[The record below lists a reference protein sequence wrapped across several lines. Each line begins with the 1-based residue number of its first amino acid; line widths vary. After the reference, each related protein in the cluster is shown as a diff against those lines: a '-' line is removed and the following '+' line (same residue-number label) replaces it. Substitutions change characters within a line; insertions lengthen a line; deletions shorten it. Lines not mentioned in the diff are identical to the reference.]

1 MVGSDLFESLKSV
14 CPFEFVEGCR
24 SRFNEAVEVVMHPT
38 KNPSPMKEMGLLY
51 QSEKILCRLLPPH
64 HYQHSD
70 CSDAEE
76 CVGGGFGD

>member
-1 MVGSDLFESLKSV
+1 VVGTDLFESLKSV

-51 QSEKILCRLLPPH
+51 QSEKSLSRLLPPNH
-64 HYQHSD
+64 HQHSD
-70 CSDAEE
+70 GSSSEE
-76 CVGGGFGD
+76 GEITGL